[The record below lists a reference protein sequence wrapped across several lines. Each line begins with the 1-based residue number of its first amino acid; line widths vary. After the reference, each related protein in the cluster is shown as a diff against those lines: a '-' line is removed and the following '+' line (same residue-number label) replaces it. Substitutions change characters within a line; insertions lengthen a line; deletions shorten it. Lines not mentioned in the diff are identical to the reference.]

1 MHLFKSIFVIILVI
15 GIIWLSRVLM
25 QRVKQPPT
33 VKKVASKDTVQC
45 LQCNTY
51 IAQEE
56 AIIKDN
62 KTFCCQQHLLD
73 WNKNA

>member
-15 GIIWLSRVLM
+15 GVLWLSRVLM
-25 QRVKQPPT
+25 QRVKQSPPA
-33 VKKVASKDTVQC
+33 KKAVSKDTVQC

-62 KTFCCQQHLLD
+62 KTFCCQQHLND
-73 WNKNA
+73 WNQSA